1 MTLVIVIVAV
11 AAIAYA
17 VSKKGKAGE
26 TGRPS
31 QMPMRLADDVRPGSF
46 AEFKAYAITADSVVI
61 DTETVNTPSG
71 TCVIDIGAIL
81 VRNGM
86 PICEW
91 GQLVSPGSE
100 IPVSTTLLTGITN
113 ESLIEQPTASQVI
126 PDFLT
131 AIAGLTIVGHNISY
145 DISALNKEASRL
157 GIAGLDVPCID
168 TMSLAR
174 EKFPNSPSASLQ
186 ETMRLLGMQA
196 TEEHRAL
203 SDARWTLECWRR
215 LEVMYTPRTLTQ
227 TERDESKRR
236 ALRDRRSKDSF
247 FMKSA
252 YLGGEMPSA
261 VNAKPDGVMIET
273 IECGVEISG
282 DEDHQRILKRY
293 GYDAWVWVYVVENR
307 IRKGKYAGYP
317 TYWVFLD
324 GEEIGYISKY
334 QMERH
339 CGQVPPEGAV
349 MLAHVPDRAKD
360 KDRHRWQL
368 RLQMPEEHD
377 PMELPRQDIP
387 KPLPAKK
394 PQEPKPVKP
403 KPQNR
408 PASAQKTIFA
418 NPKPHKKVLAPIGR
432 TVPIEP
438 VDRLDTIL
446 AQFEDQSHIWVTVKL
461 SPGALVVRLSG
472 TVLGTVAP
480 PSDLSP
486 FGDDARVTAAVIEKN
501 SGQIVVSVDLPSE
514 DPHTATATATHS
526 AGL

>member
-17 VSKKGKAGE
+17 VSKKDKGQSSVPVESGLSGESHAG
-26 TGRPS
+26 
-31 QMPMRLADDVRPGSF
+31 DDGLDSF
-46 AEFKAYAITADSVVI
+46 AEFRMNAAIADAVVI
-61 DTETVNTPSG
+61 DTETINSPSG
-71 TCVIDIGAIL
+71 TRVIDIGAIL
-81 VRNGM
+81 IRNNV
-86 PICEW
+86 PTCEW
-91 GQLVSPGSE
+91 EQLISPECDLPASA
-100 IPVSTTLLTGITN
+100 TLLTGITE
-113 ESLIEQPTASQVI
+113 ESLLSQPNAEQVI
-126 PDFLT
+126 PEFLA
-131 AIAGLTIVGHNISY
+131 AISNLTLIGHNISY
-145 DISALNKEASRL
+145 DVSALNKEASRL
-157 GIAGLDVPCID
+157 GIDCLDTTCID
-168 TMSLAR
+168 TMSLAMA
-174 EKFPNSPSASLQ
+174 KFPNAPSASLQ

-236 ALRDRRSKDSF
+236 ALRDRRRKDSF

-293 GYDAWVWVYVVENR
+293 GYDAWVWVYVMEDR

-349 MLAHVPDRAKD
+349 MLAHVPDRVKD
-360 KDRHRWQL
+360 KDRHIWQL

-377 PMELPRQDIP
+377 PMEPTRQGMESPKTEKPR
-387 KPLPAKK
+387 K
-394 PQEPKPVKP
+394 PKPVTPSP
-403 KPQNR
+403 KKQFSNVKSVMFSN
-408 PASAQKTIFA
+408 A
-418 NPKPHKKVLAPIGR
+418 KPHKKVLTPIGR
-432 TVPIEP
+432 TVRIEP
-438 VDRLDTIL
+438 VDGLDEVL
-446 AQFEDQSHIWVTVKL
+446 DQFEDQSHVWVTVKP
-461 SPGALVVRLSG
+461 SADVLVIRLSG
-472 TVLGTVAP
+472 TVLGTVALP
-480 PSDLSP
+480 TNTDP
-486 FGDDARVTAAVIEKN
+486 FGSETKVTSATIEK
-501 SGQIVVSVDLPSE
+501 SDGQVKVSVDLPS
-514 DPHTATATATHS
+514 DDD
-526 AGL
+526 AGSR

>member
-31 QMPMRLADDVRPGSF
+31 QTPMRLADDVRPGSF

-91 GQLVSPGSE
+91 GQLVSPGCE

-131 AIAGLTIVGHNISY
+131 AIADLTIVGHNISY

-157 GIAGLDVPCID
+157 GIAGLDVSYID

-174 EKFPNSPSASLQ
+174 EKFPNSPSTSLQ

-236 ALRDRRSKDSF
+236 ALRDRRRKDSF

-293 GYDAWVWVYVVENR
+293 GYDAWVWVYVMEDR

-368 RLQMPEEHD
+368 RLQMPEEHN

-432 TVPIEP
+432 TVRIEP
-438 VDRLDTIL
+438 VDEIDMIL
-446 AQFEDQSHIWVTVKL
+446 SQFDDQSHIWVTVKT
-461 SPGALVVRLSG
+461 SPESLVVRLSG
-472 TVLGTVAP
+472 TILGTVAL

-486 FGDDARVTAAVIEKN
+486 FGDDAKVTAASIGKSDGRVTI
-501 SGQIVVSVDLPSE
+501 SVDLPL
-514 DPHTATATATHS
+514 DNAPS
-526 AGL
+526 AQQQLPSRS

>member
-17 VSKKGKAGE
+17 VSKKDKGQSSVPVESGLSGESHAG
-26 TGRPS
+26 
-31 QMPMRLADDVRPGSF
+31 DDGLDSF
-46 AEFKAYAITADSVVI
+46 AEFRMNAAIADAVVI
-61 DTETVNTPSG
+61 DTETISSPSG
-71 TCVIDIGAIL
+71 TRVIDIGAIL
-81 VRNGM
+81 IRNNV
-86 PICEW
+86 PTCEW
-91 GQLVSPGSE
+91 EQLISPECDLPASA
-100 IPVSTTLLTGITN
+100 TLLTGITE
-113 ESLIEQPTASQVI
+113 ESLLSQPNAEQVI
-126 PDFLT
+126 PEFLA
-131 AIAGLTIVGHNISY
+131 AISNLTLIGHNISY

-157 GIAGLDVPCID
+157 GIDCLDTTCID
-168 TMSLAR
+168 TMSLAMA
-174 EKFPNSPSASLQ
+174 KFPNAPSASLQ
-186 ETMRLLGMQA
+186 ETMRLLGMQV

-236 ALRDRRSKDSF
+236 ALRDRRRKDSF

-293 GYDAWVWVYVVENR
+293 GYDAWVWVYVMEDR

-349 MLAHVPDRAKD
+349 MLAHVPDRVKD
-360 KDRHRWQL
+360 KDRHIWQL

-377 PMELPRQDIP
+377 PMELTRQGMESPKTEKPR
-387 KPLPAKK
+387 K
-394 PQEPKPVKP
+394 PKPVTPSP
-403 KPQNR
+403 KKQFSNVKSVMFSN
-408 PASAQKTIFA
+408 A
-418 NPKPHKKVLAPIGR
+418 KPHKKVLTPIGR
-432 TVPIEP
+432 TVRIEP
-438 VDRLDTIL
+438 VDGLDEIL
-446 AQFEDQSHIWVTVKL
+446 DQFEDQSHVWVTVKP
-461 SPGALVVRLSG
+461 SADVLVIRLSG
-472 TVLGTVAP
+472 TVLGTVALP
-480 PSDLSP
+480 TNTDP
-486 FGDDARVTAAVIEKN
+486 FGSETKVTSATIEK
-501 SGQIVVSVDLPSE
+501 SDGQVKVSVDLPS
-514 DPHTATATATHS
+514 DDD
-526 AGL
+526 AGSR

>member
-349 MLAHVPDRAKD
+349 MLAHVPDRVKD
-360 KDRHRWQL
+360 KDRHIWQL

-377 PMELPRQDIP
+377 PMELTRQGMESPKAEKPR
-387 KPLPAKK
+387 K
-394 PQEPKPVKP
+394 PKPVTPSP
-403 KPQNR
+403 KKQFSNVKSVMFSN
-408 PASAQKTIFA
+408 A
-418 NPKPHKKVLAPIGR
+418 KPHKKVLTPIGR
-432 TVPIEP
+432 TVRIEP
-438 VDRLDTIL
+438 VDEIDMIL
-446 AQFEDQSHIWVTVKL
+446 SQFDDQSHIWVTVKT
-461 SPGALVVRLSG
+461 SPESLVVRLSG
-472 TVLGTVAP
+472 TILGTVAL

-486 FGDDARVTAAVIEKN
+486 FGDDAKVTAASIGKSDGRVTI
-501 SGQIVVSVDLPSE
+501 SVDLPL
-514 DPHTATATATHS
+514 DNAPS
-526 AGL
+526 AQQQLPSRS

>member
-17 VSKKGKAGE
+17 VSKKDKGQSSVPVESGLSGESHAG
-26 TGRPS
+26 
-31 QMPMRLADDVRPGSF
+31 DDGLDSF
-46 AEFKAYAITADSVVI
+46 AEFRMNAAIADAVVI
-61 DTETVNTPSG
+61 DTETINSPSG
-71 TCVIDIGAIL
+71 TRVIDIGAIL
-81 VRNGM
+81 IRNNV
-86 PICEW
+86 PTCEW
-91 GQLVSPGSE
+91 EQLISPECDLPASA
-100 IPVSTTLLTGITN
+100 TLLTGITE
-113 ESLIEQPTASQVI
+113 ESLLSQPNAEQVI
-126 PDFLT
+126 PEFLA
-131 AIAGLTIVGHNISY
+131 AISNLTLIGHNISY
-145 DISALNKEASRL
+145 DVSALNKEASRL
-157 GIAGLDVPCID
+157 GIDCLDTTCID
-168 TMSLAR
+168 TMSLAMA
-174 EKFPNSPSASLQ
+174 KFPNAPSASLQ

-236 ALRDRRSKDSF
+236 ALRDRRRKDSF

-293 GYDAWVWVYVVENR
+293 GYDAWVWVYVMEDR

-349 MLAHVPDRAKD
+349 MLAHVPDRVKD
-360 KDRHRWQL
+360 KDRHIWQL
-368 RLQMPEEHD
+368 RLQMPEEHN
-377 PMELPRQDIP
+377 PMELTRQGMESPKTEKPR
-387 KPLPAKK
+387 K
-394 PQEPKPVKP
+394 PKPVTPSP
-403 KPQNR
+403 KKQFSNVKSVMFSN
-408 PASAQKTIFA
+408 A
-418 NPKPHKKVLAPIGR
+418 KPHKKVLTPIGR
-432 TVPIEP
+432 TVRIEP
-438 VDRLDTIL
+438 VDGLDEVL
-446 AQFEDQSHIWVTVKL
+446 DQFEDQSHVWVTVKP
-461 SPGALVVRLSG
+461 SADVLVIRLSG
-472 TVLGTVAP
+472 TVLGTVALP
-480 PSDLSP
+480 TNTDP
-486 FGDDARVTAAVIEKN
+486 FGSETKVTSATIEK
-501 SGQIVVSVDLPSE
+501 SDGQVKVSVDLPS
-514 DPHTATATATHS
+514 DDD
-526 AGL
+526 AGSR

>member
-1 MTLVIVIVAV
+1 M
-11 AAIAYA
+11 
-17 VSKKGKAGE
+17 
-26 TGRPS
+26 
-31 QMPMRLADDVRPGSF
+31 
-46 AEFKAYAITADSVVI
+46 
-61 DTETVNTPSG
+61 
-71 TCVIDIGAIL
+71 
-81 VRNGM
+81 
-86 PICEW
+86 
-91 GQLVSPGSE
+91 
-100 IPVSTTLLTGITN
+100 STTLLTGITN
-113 ESLIEQPTASQVI
+113 ESFIEQPTASQVI

-236 ALRDRRSKDSF
+236 ALRDRRRKDSF

-293 GYDAWVWVYVVENR
+293 GYDAWVWVYVMEDR

-432 TVPIEP
+432 TVRIEP
-438 VDRLDTIL
+438 VDGLDEIL
-446 AQFEDQSHIWVTVKL
+446 DQFEDQSHVWVTVKP
-461 SPGALVVRLSG
+461 SADVLVIRLSG
-472 TVLGTVAP
+472 TILGTVALP
-480 PSDLSP
+480 TNTDP
-486 FGDDARVTAAVIEKN
+486 FGSETKVTSATIEK
-501 SGQIVVSVDLPSE
+501 SDGQVKVSVDLPS
-514 DPHTATATATHS
+514 DDD
-526 AGL
+526 AGSR